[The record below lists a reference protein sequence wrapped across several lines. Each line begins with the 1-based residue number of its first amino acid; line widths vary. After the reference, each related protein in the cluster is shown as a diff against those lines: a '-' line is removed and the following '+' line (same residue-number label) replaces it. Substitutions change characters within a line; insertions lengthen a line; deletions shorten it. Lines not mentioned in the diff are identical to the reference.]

1 LTVKVANNCKF
12 TYLLILCDIDSEE
25 EEEEEEEEEKL
36 LFYGYFVF
44 YAGVLCKL
52 LPFYRTIFGYNELPL

>member
-1 LTVKVANNCKF
+1 VEK
-12 TYLLILCDIDSEE
+12 EE